1 MIIHPRRISLEWWMR
16 TSCTFMIH
24 GEGSC
29 KTVSVRLLLLVK
41 TRELRT
47 WSAKVRDSKLTL
59 CILKFGTMEERRLW
73 LEHVGRTG

>member
-1 MIIHPRRISLEWWMR
+1 
-16 TSCTFMIH
+16 MIH

-59 CILKFGTMEERRLW
+59 CILKFGTMEER
-73 LEHVGRTG
+73 ETVA